1 MYRAISGRKRTPPA
15 TGLDPQPPSM
25 LAALPITG
33 SAALTRWHFG
43 TAIDI
48 MATSILGVFCERA
61 FVRGGN
67 GRGRSAGRGLFL
79 TASGLDLYP
88 VDSDDADQL
97 ATPQVTPDFYLQ
109 YNPVR
114 AHKMEVTNVQSE
126 HDPSSRCCDLSRLPL
141 ILCRPAVY
149 NLGKSHFFVCSHRR
163 TRRVLPEGT
172 CRTRLR
178 YARLTCN
185 IALHQVDL
193 RDAASHVSASNLASE
208 DTKVRCDS
216 AAIALS
222 QRRNQFEQHEQAAAS
237 TQQ

>member
-1 MYRAISGRKRTPPA
+1 MG
-15 TGLDPQPPSM
+15 PPSTSWPSRF
-25 LAALPITG
+25 LVF
-33 SAALTRWHFG
+33 SA
-43 TAIDI
+43 
-48 MATSILGVFCERA
+48 
-61 FVRGGN
+61 N
-67 GRGRSAGRGLFL
+67 GRSAVAETGAAAPR
-79 TASGLDLYP
+79 TAGCSSRLGLDFYP